1 MRVSEVFLNE
11 SWAHVDIHLY
21 EGSVSHAF
29 EFVNFAGFDD
39 EDVAGLSFEFLALH
53 LPASSPRA
61 YELDLVVW
69 VPMRA
74 RTGSRLST
82 Q

>member
-21 EGSVSHAF
+21 EGPVSHAF
-29 EFVNFAGFDD
+29 EFVNFACFDD
-39 EDVAGLSFEFLALH
+39 EDVAGASVEFLALH

-61 YELDLVVW
+61 YELDLVIR

-74 RTGSRLST
+74 RTSSWLGT